1 MPPIPLHTAIKLRL
15 QWVVN
20 WVVEYF
26 SVASITARL
35 WRILATF
42 PSLLAAPNSLVE
54 TSLTPAKPA
63 DEFII
68 ILANRVSL
76 NEQYLLKKDT
86 TAWDQG
92 IYFILIIII
101 FNVHA
106 LKCTTMYYSC
116 LYTQSFIKNTLE
128 NELDVKFDE
137 YNVVNYTP
145 KEYQDPQ
152 LGDGNLYTTL
162 VCGHLH
168 TVLLR

>member
-1 MPPIPLHTAIKLRL
+1 MLVYNYGNYIACIASIFWLISKFST
-15 QWVVN
+15 Q
-20 WVVEYF
+20 
-26 SVASITARL
+26 SVAYYVQFQSCFFL
-35 WRILATF
+35 QLF
-42 PSLLAAPNSLVE
+42 CHFN
-54 TSLTPAKPA
+54 
-63 DEFII
+63 
-68 ILANRVSL
+68 
-76 NEQYLLKKDT
+76 
-86 TAWDQG
+86 
-92 IYFILIIII
+92 